1 MKIAMD
7 IENIQRSNSFSHW
20 GLTYHRSQAAQ
31 APTMKPTQPT
41 MKLALFMR
49 PLLISLLEIL
59 VVLFVYSCGFSIVV
73 VCQVI

>member
-31 APTMKPTQPT
+31 AHTMKPTQPT
-41 MKLALFMR
+41 MKLALFMIFTFIFHI
-49 PLLISLLEIL
+49 LLYHLS
-59 VVLFVYSCGFSIVV
+59 VVFSALSEF
-73 VCQVI
+73 